1 MSRQG
6 DAASGSGDET
16 STEWE
21 AETEDEDEAGA
32 RAVWDSIED
41 ESTTGV
47 YIATVSARSAFSFD
61 LSRAGPIDDDVRV
74 RR

>member
-21 AETEDEDEAGA
+21 AETEDEDEAGG
-32 RAVWDSIED
+32 RAVWDSMDD
-41 ESTTGV
+41 ESPTGI
-47 YIATVSARSAFSFD
+47 YISSVSERLAFLEYCLHAVTLPTFWT
-61 LSRAGPIDDDVRV
+61 RH
-74 RR
+74 